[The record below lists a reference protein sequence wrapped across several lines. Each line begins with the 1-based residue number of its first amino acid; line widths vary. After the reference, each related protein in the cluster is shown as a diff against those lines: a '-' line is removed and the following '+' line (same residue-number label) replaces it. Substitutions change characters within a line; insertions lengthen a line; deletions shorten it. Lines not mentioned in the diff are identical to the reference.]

1 MKLEKIT
8 LNIPM
13 GAKMGPAQEP
23 VYGYKEIIAETNGQ
37 GLAIHRL
44 NGNSGPWTVVHI
56 NSGMRISILGA
67 KTKKRAIENML
78 SALALDFDWNQSEE
92 DTLAAVRTTPGIR
105 DALISIGD
113 A

>member
-8 LNIPM
+8 LKIPM
-13 GAKMGPAQEP
+13 GANIGTAQNP
-23 VYGYKEIIAETNGQ
+23 IYGYKDVIAETTGQ

-44 NGNSGPWTVVHI
+44 NGGSGPWTVVHI
-56 NSGMRISILGA
+56 NSGLRISILDA

-92 DTLAAVRTTPGIR
+92 DTLAAARTNPGICN
-105 DALISIGD
+105 ALVSIRN

>member
-1 MKLEKIT
+1 MKLEKII

-13 GAKMGPAQEP
+13 GAKMGKDREP
-23 VYGYKEIIAETNGQ
+23 IYGYKEVIAETNGQ

-44 NGNSGPWTVVHI
+44 NGGSGPWTVIHI
-56 NSGMRISILGA
+56 NSGLRISILGA

-105 DALISIGD
+105 DALISIGN